1 MPLYYDL
8 VRLQGVPV
16 KSEAKTRQRTSAID
30 TQSYWMPFTH
40 NRYFKSHPAS
50 RIIARAEGAYYTT
63 VEGRRLFDCLSG
75 LWCCP
80 LGHGHPKI
88 ADAVARQLR
97 TLDYSPAFQMGHPA
111 IFSLADRIV
120 EFAPA
125 GMSRVFF
132 SNSGSEA
139 VDTALKIAIAY
150 HRARG
155 EASRTRLVGRERA
168 YHGVGIGGISVGGIA
183 PNRDMFA
190 PLLLPAVDHLPHT
203 HNAAEMAFSRGQPR
217 WGAHLADDLERLV
230 ALRGPSAVA
239 AVIVEPMQG
248 SGGVIVPPVGYLE
261 RLRKIC
267 DRHGILLVFDEVITG
282 FGRLGERFGA
292 QRFGVVP
299 DMICFAKVVTNGAVP
314 MGGVIVKPAI
324 YEAFMTGPEHAV
336 ELFHGYT
343 YSGHPV
349 AAAAAHATL
358 DAIEQEGLIQRA
370 RELEPVLEQAVHS
383 LKGEP
388 GVADI
393 RNIGLAAAVE
403 LEPLPGK
410 PGLRALKVFERGIE
424 EGMLY
429 RFTGDT
435 IAMAPPFISTPSEI
449 DAMVGKLRASIR
461 AAG

>member
-1 MPLYYDL
+1 M
-8 VRLQGVPV
+8 
-16 KSEAKTRQRTSAID
+16 KSETTVLQRTPGID
-30 TQSYWMPFTH
+30 TRSYWMPFTH
-40 NRYFKSHPAS
+40 NRYFKNHPAS

-80 LGHGHPKI
+80 LGHGHPRI
-88 ADAVARQLR
+88 AEAVARQLR
-97 TLDYSPAFQMGHPA
+97 ELDYSPAFQMGHPA
-111 IFSLADRIV
+111 IFSLAARIV
-120 EFAPA
+120 ALSPA
-125 GMSRVFF
+125 GMGHVFF
-132 SNSGSEA
+132 GNSGSEA

-150 HRARG
+150 HRMKGAV
-155 EASRTRLVGRERA
+155 SRTRLIGRERG

-203 HNAAEMAFSRGQPR
+203 HDAAQMAFSRGQPG
-217 WGAHLADDLERLV
+217 WGAHLADELERL
-230 ALRGPSAVA
+230 ASLRDPSDVA

-261 RLRKIC
+261 RLRSIC
-267 DRHGILLVFDEVITG
+267 DRHGILLIFDEVITG
-282 FGRLGERFGA
+282 FGRVGEYFGA

-299 DMICFAKVVTNGAVP
+299 DMICFAKIVTNGVVP

-324 YEAFMTGPEHAV
+324 YDAFMTGPEYAI

-358 DAIEQEGLIQRA
+358 DTIKDEGLIERA
-370 RELEPVLEQAVHS
+370 RELEPALERAVHS

-388 GVADI
+388 GVMDI

-435 IAMAPPFISTPSEI
+435 IAMAPPFISTKAEI
-449 DAMVGKLRASIR
+449 ELMIDKLRIAIGAS
-461 AAG
+461 A